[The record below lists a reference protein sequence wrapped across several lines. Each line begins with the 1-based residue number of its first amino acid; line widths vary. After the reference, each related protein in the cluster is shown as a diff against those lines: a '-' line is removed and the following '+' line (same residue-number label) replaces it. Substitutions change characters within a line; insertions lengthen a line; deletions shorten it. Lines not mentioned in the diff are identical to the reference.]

1 MSPVNLFKA
10 LSDETRLRLLN
21 LSLQHELNVNE
32 LVRILD
38 MGQSRISHHLKI
50 LTESGLVTHRRD
62 GLWVFYSAVDEGPG
76 ADFIRS
82 VRYLFEQNHLY
93 HGDLEKAKLMIAE
106 RSKRT
111 TRFFD
116 TVADRWERLKMEII
130 GGLDLNRMILDSL
143 PRVRIIVDL
152 GCGTGDLLPVLKRKA
167 DRVIGVEKS
176 VRMLEEARKNY
187 GSDPERVDIRI
198 GELEHLPLSDG
209 EADAAVTNM
218 VLHHLPEPWRAIREA
233 HRILRTG
240 GLFVIVDLIRHEDET
255 LREGFGDHW
264 LGFSPDLIEKWLME
278 CGFRIEESERFT
290 LNKGLE
296 GFILRSVKYSSEG
309 D

>member
-21 LSLQHELNVNE
+21 LSLHHELNVNE
-32 LVRILD
+32 IVRILD

-50 LTESGLVTHRRD
+50 LTESGLITHRRD
-62 GLWVFYSAVDEGPG
+62 GLWTFYSAVSEGRG
-76 ADFIRS
+76 ADFIQS
-82 VRYLFEQNHLY
+82 VRYLFDLNGIY
-93 HGDLEKAKLMIAE
+93 RKDLETAEIMIAE

-116 TVADRWERLKMEII
+116 TVADSWERLKKEII
-130 GGLDLNRMILDSL
+130 GDLDMNRMILDSL
-143 PRVRIIVDL
+143 PEVEIMVDL

-176 VRMLEEARKNY
+176 VRMLQEARKKY
-187 GSDPERVDIRI
+187 GTDPGRIDIRI
-198 GELEHLPLSDG
+198 GELEHLPLRDG

-218 VLHHLPEPWRAIREA
+218 VLHHLPEPRKALLEA
-233 HRILRTG
+233 NRILKTG
-240 GLFVIVDLIRHEDET
+240 GLFLIVDLMQHEDES

-264 LGFSPDLIEKWLME
+264 LGFSPDLIEKWL
-278 CGFRIEESERFT
+278 EESGFGLEESGRFA

-296 GFILRSVKYSSEG
+296 GFILRSVKNYHEG